1 MLNTFALQIAKD
13 RMTDLR
19 RINWQNRLVNTY
31 PDVERQPKHL
41 KHWTN
46 R

>member
-19 RINWQNRLVNTY
+19 RINWQK
-31 PDVERQPKHL
+31 PSGEHL
-41 KHWTN
+41 PGY
-46 R
+46 